1 MPVTII
7 YVITG
12 LFTGGAETMLFK
24 VLQKIDRNRFKP
36 VVISL
41 TTKGEI
47 GPPIEELGIRV
58 YALDMWPKL
67 PCPVKF
73 MRLAFLVRKLRPS
86 IVHTWMYHAD
96 LLGGLAARMVGVKRI
111 VWGVRQSNLSF
122 AHNKSTTLLVMKLC
136 ALISC
141 CLPRRILTCS
151 EQAQTN
157 HVAAGYDA
165 SKMVLI
171 PNGFDLSRF
180 LPDVIARGAL
190 REELGL
196 DRDASLV
203 GLIARD
209 DPQKNHP
216 GFIKAAEL
224 VHKTLP
230 RVHFVLAGSG
240 IDGNNKPLVSL
251 IARAGLTKYVHLLG
265 RRNDIPQLMASFDLL
280 ASSSFGEAFPNVLG
294 EAMACG
300 VPCVVTDVGDSA
312 EIIGEAGRVVV
323 PGDMIALAQHLIE
336 LLQWPAEKR
345 NQLGTCARQRVRERY
360 EIGNVTRRYEEF
372 YLQLMKGA

>member
-1 MPVTII
+1 MPITLIF
-7 YVITG
+7 VITG
-12 LFTGGAETMLFK
+12 LSTGGAETMLLK
-24 VLQKIDRNRFKP
+24 VLQKLDRRRFKP

-41 TTKGEI
+41 TTTGEI
-47 GPPIEELGIRV
+47 GPLIEKSGIRV
-58 YALDMWPKL
+58 HSLDMKPKV
-67 PCPVKF
+67 PSPVKF
-73 MRLAFLVRKLRPS
+73 MCLVRLMRKLRPD
-86 IVHTWMYHAD
+86 IVHSWMYHAD
-96 LLGGLAARMVGVKRI
+96 LLGGLAARIAGVKTI

-122 AHNKSTTLLVMKLC
+122 AHNKSSTLLVMKIC
-136 ALISC
+136 AHISHW
-141 CLPRRILTCS
+141 LPSCILTCS
-151 EQAQTN
+151 EQAQSN

-165 SKMVLI
+165 NKMVLI

-180 LPDVIARGAL
+180 LPDAIARDAL
-190 REELGL
+190 REELDLG
-196 DRDASLV
+196 RDVPLV

-230 RVHFVLAGSG
+230 QVHFVLAGAG
-240 IDGNNKPLVSL
+240 IDGNNKSLTSL
-251 IARAGLTKYVHLLG
+251 IARAGLMEYVHLLG
-265 RRNDIPQLMASFDLL
+265 RRQDIPRLMASFDLL

-312 EIIGEAGRVVV
+312 EIVGEVGRVVV
-323 PGDMIALAQHLIE
+323 PGDMVALAQHLIE

-345 NQLGTCARQRVRERY
+345 NQLGICARQRVRDRY
-360 EIGNVTRRYEEF
+360 EIGDVTRRYEEF
-372 YLQLMKGA
+372 YLQLMKGT